1 MIAHNDAE
9 MPEQTCPTCGRPLR
23 PALPLPWTPGTSS
36 LLDWILRLQD
46 DLDALKEA
54 VEEAGL

>member
-1 MIAHNDAE
+1 